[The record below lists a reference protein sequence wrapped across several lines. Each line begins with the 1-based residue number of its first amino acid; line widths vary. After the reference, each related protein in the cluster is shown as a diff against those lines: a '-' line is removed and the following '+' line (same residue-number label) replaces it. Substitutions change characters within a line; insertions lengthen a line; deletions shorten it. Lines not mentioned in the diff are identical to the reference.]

1 MVAIFGPD
9 DFFGEGCLI
18 GQPLRLATTSAMTE
32 SEVVRV
38 EKNEM
43 VRLLQ
48 AESPFAKMF
57 ITYLL
62 TRISHAEA
70 NLVDQLIN
78 STEKRLARTLLFP
91 ASFGNGDTAQSILS
105 NISQAT
111 LADIIGTTRPRVNFF
126 MNKFKKL
133 GLVDYRNGN
142 LKINSSLLRA
152 ILHG

>member
-1 MVAIFGPD
+1 
-9 DFFGEGCLI
+9 
-18 GQPLRLATTSAMTE
+18 
-32 SEVVRV
+32 
-38 EKNEM
+38 M
-43 VRLLQ
+43 VRLLH
-48 AESPFAKMF
+48 AEPLFANKFM
-57 ITYLL
+57 TYLL
-62 TRISHAEA
+62 TRISHAEG

-78 STEKRLARTLLFP
+78 STEKRLARTLLFL
-91 ASFGNGDTAQSILS
+91 ASFGDGDTAQSILT

-152 ILHG
+152 ILNG